1 MALQTPKEI
10 EPKPSSKL
18 RLSLRRLLL
27 AVLFAGAFFEF
38 TRLASSSGIP
48 YATIPAIACLALAV
62 GIPTRR
68 YVFAFLVS
76 FALAFASYVTTSV
89 LWDGGFPFAEVRIV
103 FVDERGNAISNVK
116 MSVTRR
122 SDGASAHEYP
132 ISEYDG
138 TPLNSGDDGVI
149 TCHQMR
155 QGLQFGGHAWLLFWC
170 VPMGAQSPK
179 FDVHFEHPRFAQT
192 TVPIW
197 RLFESEYA
205 MYEDFPKTTI
215 DVNGNAEEIK
225 IYNQHIVLPSR

>member
-1 MALQTPKEI
+1 MTLHTPTET
-10 EPKPSSKL
+10 EPKPASKH

-27 AVLFAGAFFEF
+27 AVLFIGAFFGF
-38 TRLASSSGIP
+38 TRLASSGGIA

-68 YVFAFLVS
+68 YVLAFVVS
-76 FALAFASYVTTSV
+76 FALAFTSYVTTSI
-89 LWDGGFPFAEVRIV
+89 LWDGGFPFAEVRIY
-103 FVDERGNAISNVK
+103 FVDESGNAISNVT
-116 MSVTRR
+116 MSVTWR
-122 SDGASAHEYP
+122 SDGSSAHEYP

-138 TPLNSGDDGVI
+138 TSLSSDDDGVI

-170 VPMGAQSPK
+170 IPMGAQSPK

-192 TVPIW
+192 TVPVW

-225 IYNQHIVLPSR
+225 IYNQRIVLPSR